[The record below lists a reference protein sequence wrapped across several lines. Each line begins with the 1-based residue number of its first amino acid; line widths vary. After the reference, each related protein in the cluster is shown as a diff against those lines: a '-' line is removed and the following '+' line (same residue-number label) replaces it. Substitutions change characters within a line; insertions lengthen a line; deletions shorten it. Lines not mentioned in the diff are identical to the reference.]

1 MAGDRDIRDEA
12 KRLIDQLPIGAR
24 WEDLAYEVSVRQ
36 AIAQGLSDADAGRTS
51 DHETALA
58 RVRQQSRQPE

>member
-12 KRLIDQLPIGAR
+12 KRLIDQLPVGAR
-24 WEDLAYEVSVRQ
+24 WEDLAYEV
-36 AIAQGLSDADAGRTS
+36 SDADAGRTS